1 MREAQRVE
9 HIDRLIEG
17 IGLIGPGAL
26 FERFGAKFLD
36 RHLDADLVHRGLN
49 AQLNPVGGTVDSVD
63 DTGKLAAEY
72 SIEKSYFQGRWAK
85 PTNDVLHV
93 LRKHPEVK
101 DVYLLSSQIST
112 AEEIQAAKMRV
123 GDWPGFQDRTIHY
136 YDARRIAEVIVDEML
151 LDDSA
156 ICALEEHLPV
166 LGRVLNEH
174 RATLT
179 VPAVDPRRVALEN
192 VDNAID
198 AVLRDVCPVVAISG
212 LPGSGKSDAAAAYVN
227 SRREHYQTT
236 MWVEGA
242 ELSKVADLSSKRL
255 WRGGADLNVAG
266 MLQTRRCLLVIDDIP
281 PSIALTELHPLC
293 NTGSHILVT
302 RREYSPGD
310 ISIPPLSISEARC
323 ILNRD
328 MAEHCPD
335 AVLHAL
341 MNVVGGHPLSLA
353 LVNKAVA
360 SGVPWL
366 DIEKDCDII
375 AELVDGRERLADRIL
390 GHLKSLLATELTVF
404 DWVGQSSCDHRF
416 LKFII
421 RMPGMMKIGGQG
433 LCAADRPSVVRLHDV
448 VYASLKVQGWLSTE
462 RAAALDQQLDDHLA
476 VLIEEESLALRVLA
490 TTMRAKLESLART
503 RPSPAVL
510 LALLS
515 VWRPEDVD
523 TNVLGTPEIFLSTLE
538 ERGTPV
544 SYVEVRLILESIES
558 LYRFDKVESIDAAK
572 TKLWVDASKAKL
584 RDRLPLFE
592 RLLAL
597 KVLNPRSYAETRHH
611 WGKALKILDRVE
623 DASRQ
628 FEEVLA
634 SRIPLDAT
642 RLQLIRL
649 YAGNDDRAVDLAD
662 EILTAAQIPLMVVSS
677 VVLGVVENLSWAK
690 GPALHSLFNKHAELI
705 EREIVVAAEA
715 GLEQAY
721 AALASVG
728 RYWSWHEPARLTKI
742 FAAIPVPTVG
752 TTDDR
757 TAAALGEILLKLA
770 KANYPPDRKLQN
782 QAVCYYRSISEPNG
796 FQLQKHGEVL
806 IDLGQFSEAEV
817 VLRRIPNHNS
827 DAFASYRLSQARL
840 GQGDAN
846 DALSLIDVAL
856 ETLGETKQ
864 KFAASFWAHR
874 FKIRQART
882 EVDAVDDLDKAI
894 AVCEPGKYL
903 SYLEGLRKNMT

>member
-9 HIDRLIEG
+9 HIDRLIDG

-36 RHLDADLVHRGLN
+36 HHLDAGLVHRGLN

-72 SIEKSYFQGRWAK
+72 SIEKNYFQGHWAK

-93 LRKHPEVK
+93 LRKHPEVE

-112 AEEIQAAKMRV
+112 AEEIQAAKTRV
-123 GDWPGFQDRTIHY
+123 GGWPGFQGRTIHY

-151 LDDSA
+151 LDDWA
-156 ICALEEHLPV
+156 VCALEEHLPV

-179 VPAVDPRRVALEN
+179 VPAVDPRRVALAT

-198 AVLRDVCPVVAISG
+198 AAFDVSPVVAISG

-227 SRREHYQTT
+227 SRRERYQTT

-242 ELSKVADLSSKRL
+242 DLSKAADLSAKRL
-255 WRGGADLNVAG
+255 WRGGSDLNVAG
-266 MLQTRRCLLVIDDIP
+266 MLQTRHCLLVIDDIP
-281 PSIALTELHPLC
+281 PNVALNELPPLC
-293 NTGSHILVT
+293 STGSHILVT

-310 ISIPPLSISEARC
+310 ITIPALSIAEAQS

-335 AVLHAL
+335 AVLQAL
-341 MNVVGGHPLSLA
+341 MKAVDGHPLSLA

-366 DIEKDCDII
+366 DIGKDCDII

-404 DWVGQSSCDHRF
+404 EWVGQSSCDHRF
-416 LKFII
+416 LKSII
-421 RMPGMMKIGGQG
+421 RTPGMMKIGGQG
-433 LCAADRPSVVRLHDV
+433 LCAADRPTIVRLHDI
-448 VYASLKVQGWLSTE
+448 VYASLNVQGWLSAE
-462 RAAALDQQLDDHLA
+462 RASALDQQLNDHLA

-490 TTMRAKLESLART
+490 TTMRVKLESLARA
-503 RPSPAVL
+503 RPSPAILV
-510 LALLS
+510 ALLS

-523 TNVLGTPEIFLSTLE
+523 TNILGTPEIFLSRLE
-538 ERGTPV
+538 ARGTPV
-544 SYVEVRLILESIES
+544 SYVEVRFILEAIES
-558 LYRFDKVESIDAAK
+558 LYRLDKANSVNAAK
-572 TKLWVDASKAKL
+572 TNLWVNASKSKL

-597 KVLNPRSYAETRHH
+597 NALNPRSHAETRHH
-611 WGKALKILDRVE
+611 CGKALRILDRID

-634 SRIPLDAT
+634 GPIPLDAT

-649 YAGNDDRAVDLAD
+649 YAGNDDRAVYLAE
-662 EILTAAQIPLMVVSS
+662 EILSAAQKPLMVASS

-690 GPALHSLFNKHAELI
+690 GPALDSLFKKHAELI
-705 EREIVVAAEA
+705 EREIIGAAEA

-742 FAAIPVPTVG
+742 FGAIPIPTVG
-752 TTDDR
+752 TTDDQ
-757 TAAALGEILLKLA
+757 TSAALGEILLKLA
-770 KANYPPDRKLQN
+770 KSNYPPDRGLQN
-782 QAVCYYRSISEPNG
+782 QAVSYYRSISEPND
-796 FQLQKHGEVL
+796 FQLQKLGEVL
-806 IDLGQFSEAEV
+806 IDLGHFAEAEA

-827 DAFASYRLSQARL
+827 DPFASYRLSQARL
-840 GQGDAN
+840 GQGDKD
-846 DALSLIDVAL
+846 DALSLIDAAI
-856 ETLGETKQ
+856 ETLGEKNQ

-874 FKIRQART
+874 FKIRQARV
-882 EVDAVDDLDKAI
+882 EEDAVDDLDKAI
-894 AVCEPGKYL
+894 AESELGKYRD
-903 SYLEGLRKNMT
+903 YLERLRKNIT